1 MRHKNYPIILLIV
14 LLVLFQ
20 SCKQN
25 KAESLTGLVESKYTA
40 IDARG
45 VQVNLEQPAQRVVV
59 LFEAFVDA
67 VFMLGA
73 QDRLVGV
80 PSQVYLTPDSYD
92 FFATLSP
99 AFAAKEIATP
109 SFNGRSV
116 NMETLMAL
124 QPDLVVTFSQ
134 DLQMI
139 EQMEGMGIKVFSMIG
154 SDIDTT
160 LKEFEGLGNLL
171 GKSER
176 ATMITGYMRG
186 EIKKM
191 NELIPEKK
199 KTAYYVWSRG
209 RVLSTSGKGTL
220 MDAAIRLAG
229 VENACPLEMEAPNIG
244 VELLYQWN
252 PDLMILWNTPVSDV
266 YALKELAKLPAVV
279 NKQVFEMKPIFLF
292 DPHTVK
298 QVLFSKQVK
307 QWAYPDLYP
316 KETFEKE
323 VEEAKKLLYNL

>member
-1 MRHKNYPIILLIV
+1 MRIYSIIV
-14 LLVLFQ
+14 LLFSAISFQ
-20 SCKQN
+20 SCKQKTTTPEAVPTISN
-25 KAESLTGLVESKYTA
+25 YEAL
-40 IDARG
+40 DARG
-45 VQVNLEQPAQRVVV
+45 RTVQLEQPAQRVVV

-67 VFMLGA
+67 VFMLEA

-80 PSQVYLTPDSYD
+80 PSQVYLTPDSYE

-116 NMETLMAL
+116 NMETLMGL

-134 DLQMI
+134 DTQMI
-139 EQMEGMGIKVFSMIG
+139 EQMEQLGIKVFAMEGLNIEA
-154 SDIDTT
+154 T
-160 LKEFEGLGNLL
+160 LREFEGLGNLL
-171 GKSER
+171 GKQER
-176 ATMITGYMRG
+176 AKRITTYMRG
-186 EIKKM
+186 EIEKMQALVPEQKKS
-191 NELIPEKK
+191 
-199 KTAYYVWSRG
+199 AYYVWSRG
-209 RVLSTSGKGTL
+209 RILSTSGKGTL

-244 VELLYQWN
+244 VEMLYQWN
-252 PDLMILWNTPVSDV
+252 PDLMILWNTPVADV

-279 NKQVFEMKPIFLF
+279 NQQVFEMKPIFLF

-307 QWAYPDLYP
+307 HWAYPDLYS
-316 KETFEKE
+316 KEAFERE

>member
-1 MRHKNYPIILLIV
+1 MKTYAIIALLLIA
-14 LLVLFQ
+14 LSSQ
-20 SCKQN
+20 SCKQKTTTPEATPTTN
-25 KAESLTGLVESKYTA
+25 TYEA

-45 VQVNLEQPAQRVVV
+45 ISIQLQQPAQRVVV

-67 VFMLGA
+67 VFMLQA

-80 PSQVYLTPDSYD
+80 PSQVYLTPDSYE

-116 NMETLMAL
+116 NMETLMGL

-134 DLQMI
+134 DTQMI
-139 EQMEGMGIKVFSMIG
+139 EQMEQLGIKVYAMEGLNINA
-154 SDIDTT
+154 T
-160 LKEFEGLGNLL
+160 LQEFEGLGKLL
-171 GKSER
+171 GKQER
-176 ATMITGYMRG
+176 ATMITTYMRG
-186 EIKKM
+186 EIQKM
-191 NELIPEKK
+191 QQLVPQQK

-220 MDAAIRLAG
+220 MDAAIRLAD
-229 VENACPLEMEAPNIG
+229 VDNACPLEMEAPNIG
-244 VELLYQWN
+244 VEMLYQWN
-252 PDLMILWNTPVSDV
+252 PDIMILWNTPVEDV

-307 QWAYPDLYP
+307 HWAYPDLYP
-316 KETFEKE
+316 KDVFERE